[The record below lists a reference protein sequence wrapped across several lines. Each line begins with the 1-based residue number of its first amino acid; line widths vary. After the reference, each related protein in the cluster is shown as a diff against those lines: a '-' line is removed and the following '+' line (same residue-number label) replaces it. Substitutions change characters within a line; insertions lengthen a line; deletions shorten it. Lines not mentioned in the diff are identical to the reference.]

1 MISRRHLIG
10 GMAAAGLVNRLSVA
24 APAAPAAGAAGAA
37 STAPAAGAA
46 GAAGAAS
53 RAPAA
58 GAAYPRSRY
67 DRAIVIDAL
76 GGLGEFNPD
85 APDDAP
91 LSVRALADARDS
103 GVTVIN
109 FTINEVGNGPN
120 KFMTAVKNIAGVEH
134 ELMLHPAALMKILK
148 GQDIQT
154 AKASK
159 RFGIIYGCQ
168 DTTMLEGDLKNLSVF
183 KDLGVRIVQPTYNI
197 RNLMGDGCI
206 EKADGGLSKLGYDFV
221 AEMNQLRLLLD
232 LSHAG
237 PRTIAEGIAAS
248 KAPMA
253 ITHTGCRALV
263 DLPRN
268 TRDPDLRALAQRG
281 GVVGIYF
288 MPFLR
293 ESGQPHA
300 EDLIRHIE
308 HAVNICGEDHVGLGT
323 DGTISGVPLTD
334 AYRAYFRKEVESRK
348 KAGYGAPGES
358 ADVLTIVPEY
368 NDPLRF
374 DRLANDLAGR
384 GWSNTRIDKLLGA
397 NFARLF
403 AEVWDAP

>member
-1 MISRRHLIG
+1 MDADSKTTRRRRG
-10 GMAAAGLVNRLSVA
+10 GGLAAKWSLALGD
-24 APAAPAAGAAGAA
+24 AGAGYA
-37 STAPAAGAA
+37 
-46 GAAGAAS
+46 
-53 RAPAA
+53 
-58 GAAYPRSRY
+58 RSRY

-76 GGLGEFNPD
+76 GGLGEFDPS
-85 APDDAP
+85 AAADAP
-91 LSVRALADARDS
+91 LSARALADARES
-103 GVTVIN
+103 GVTAIN
-109 FTINEVGNGPN
+109 LTVNNVGNGPN
-120 KFMTAVKNIAGVEH
+120 KFAGAVKNIADVEH
-134 ELMLHPAALMKILK
+134 ELAAHPDALMKILR
-148 GQDIQT
+148 GADIQA
-154 AKASK
+154 AKSSK
-159 RFGIIYGCQ
+159 RLGIIYGCQ
-168 DTTMLEGDLKNLSVF
+168 DTTMLEGDLKNLAVF
-183 KDLGVRIVQPTYNI
+183 ADLGVRIVQPTYNV
-197 RNLMGDGCI
+197 RNLIGDGCI

-221 AEMNQLRLLLD
+221 AQMNRLNLLLD

-268 TRDPDLRALAQRG
+268 TRDSELKALADRG

-308 HAVNICGEDHVGLGT
+308 YAVNVCGEEHVGLGT
-323 DGTISGVPLTD
+323 DGSISGVPLTD
-334 AYRAYFRKEVESRK
+334 AYREAFRKEEVERI
-348 KAGYGAPGES
+348 KAGVAAPGES
-358 ADVLTIVPEY
+358 ADVLTVVPEY

-374 DRLANDLAGR
+374 HRLAGDLARR
-384 GWSNTRIDKLLGA
+384 GWAGSRIDKLLGE

-403 AEVWDAP
+403 AEVWDARGTAATATAPPHG

>member
-1 MISRRHLIG
+1 MLNRRQLMG
-10 GMAAAGLVNRLSVA
+10 AAVAAALTPQWSYSSAEAN
-24 APAAPAAGAAGAA
+24 
-37 STAPAAGAA
+37 
-46 GAAGAAS
+46 
-53 RAPAA
+53 
-58 GAAYPRSRY
+58 AAYPRARY
-67 DRAIVIDAL
+67 DQSVVIDAL

-91 LSVRALADARDS
+91 LSARGLKDARDS

-109 FTINEVGNGPN
+109 FTVNDVGNGPN
-120 KFMTAVKNIAGVEH
+120 KFMSAVKNIADLEH
-134 ELMLHPAALMKILK
+134 ELALHPDALMKILR
-148 GQDIQT
+148 GRDIQS
-154 AKASK
+154 AKTSK
-159 RFGIIYGCQ
+159 RLAIVYGCQ
-168 DTTMLEGDLKNLSVF
+168 DTTMLEADLKNLAVF
-183 KDLGVRIVQPTYNI
+183 ANLGVRIVQPTYNI

-206 EKADGGLSKLGYDFV
+206 EKADGGLSKMGYEFI
-221 AEMNQLRLLLD
+221 AEMNRLKLLLD

-237 PRTIAEGIAAS
+237 PRTIAEGIASS

-253 ITHTGCRALV
+253 ITHTGCRALA

-268 TRDPDLRALAQRG
+268 TRDSELRALAERG
-281 GVVGIYF
+281 GVAGMYF

-308 HAVNICGEDHVGLGT
+308 HAVNVCGEDHVGLGT
-323 DGTISGVPLTD
+323 DGSISGVPLTD
-334 AYRAYFRKEVESRK
+334 AYRAYFKKSVEARV
-348 KAGYGAPGES
+348 KAGYGAPGEN

-374 DRLANDLAGR
+374 YRLANDLARR
-384 GWSNTRIDKLLGA
+384 GWTNSRIDKLLGA

-403 AEVWDAP
+403 ADVWDAQ

>member
-1 MISRRHLIG
+1 MISRRQLISG
-10 GMAAAGLVNRLSVA
+10 AAAAGLANRWPLV
-24 APAAPAAGAAGAA
+24 
-37 STAPAAGAA
+37 AGAA
-46 GAAGAAS
+46 GAAGAADAVS
-53 RAPAA
+53 
-58 GAAYPRSRY
+58 AAYPRSRY

-91 LSVRALADARDS
+91 LSARGLTDARDS

-120 KFMTAVKNIAGVEH
+120 RFMAAVKNIAGLEH
-134 ELMLHPAALMKILK
+134 ELSLHPDALMKILR

-154 AKASK
+154 AKASQ
-159 RFGIIYGCQ
+159 RLGIVYGCQ
-168 DTTMLEGDLKNLSVF
+168 DTTMLEGDIKNLSVF

-206 EKADGGLSKLGYDFV
+206 EKADGGLSKMGYDFV
-221 AEMNQLRLLLD
+221 AEMNRLKLLLD

-268 TRDPDLRALAQRG
+268 TRDSELRALADRG
-281 GVVGIYF
+281 GVVGVYF

-300 EDLIRHIE
+300 ADLIRHIE
-308 HAVNICGEDHVGLGT
+308 HAANVCGEDHVGLGT
-323 DGTISGVPLTD
+323 DGSISGVPLTD
-334 AYRAYFRKEVESRK
+334 AYRAYFRKDVEARK

-358 ADVLTIVPEY
+358 ADVLTVVPEY
-368 NDPLRF
+368 NDPARF
-374 DRLANDLAGR
+374 DRLANDLANR

>member
-1 MISRRHLIG
+1 MITRRQFVRAA
-10 GMAAAGLVNRLSVA
+10 AAAGTFGRWSIA
-24 APAAPAAGAAGAA
+24 DGSATSG
-37 STAPAAGAA
+37 
-46 GAAGAAS
+46 
-53 RAPAA
+53 
-58 GAAYPRSRY
+58 YPRSRY

-91 LSVRALADARDS
+91 LSARGLADARES

-109 FTINEVGNGPN
+109 FTVNEVGNGPN
-120 KFMTAVKNIAGVEH
+120 KLMAAVKNIAGLEH
-134 ELMLHPAALMKILK
+134 ELLLHPDALMKILR
-148 GQDIQT
+148 GPDIQA

-159 RFGIIYGCQ
+159 RLGIVYGCQ
-168 DTTMLEGDLKNLSVF
+168 DTTMLEADLKNLSVF
-183 KDLGVRIVQPTYNI
+183 ADLGVRIAQPTYNV

-206 EKADGGLSKLGYDFV
+206 EKADGGLSKMGYDFI
-221 AEMNQLRLLLD
+221 AEMNRLRLLLD

-253 ITHTGCRALV
+253 ITHTACRALV

-268 TRDPDLRALAQRG
+268 TRDSELRALADRG

-308 HAVNICGEDHVGLGT
+308 HAANVCGEDHVGLGT
-323 DGTISGVPLTD
+323 DGSVSGVPLTD
-334 AYRAYFRKEVESRK
+334 AYRAYFRKDVEARK

-368 NDPLRF
+368 NAPARF
-374 DRLANDLAGR
+374 ARLANDLANR
-384 GWSNTRIDKLLGA
+384 GWSDSRIEKLLGA

>member
-1 MISRRHLIG
+1 MIGRRQLI
-10 GMAAAGLVNRLSVA
+10 AGV
-24 APAAPAAGAAGAA
+24 AGAGIANRWSFAVGAADPARATGAA
-37 STAPAAGAA
+37 S
-46 GAAGAAS
+46 
-53 RAPAA
+53 
-58 GAAYPRSRY
+58 AAYPRSRY

-85 APDDAP
+85 APPDAS
-91 LSVRALADARDS
+91 LSARALADARES

-120 KFMTAVKNIAGVEH
+120 KFMAAVKNIAELEH
-134 ELMLHPAALMKILK
+134 ELLLHPDALMKILR
-148 GQDIQT
+148 GSDIQT
-154 AKASK
+154 AKTSK
-159 RFGIIYGCQ
+159 RLGIVYGCQ
-168 DTTMLEGDLKNLSVF
+168 DTTMLEADLKNLAVF
-183 KDLGVRIVQPTYNI
+183 RDLGVRIVQPTYNV

-206 EKADGGLSKLGYDFV
+206 EAADGGLSKMGYDFV
-221 AEMNQLRLLLD
+221 AEMNRLKLLLD

-248 KAPMA
+248 KSPMA
-253 ITHTGCRALV
+253 ITHTCCRSLA

-268 TRDPDLRALAQRG
+268 TRDSELGALADRG

-308 HAVNICGEDHVGLGT
+308 HAANICGEDHVGLGT
-323 DGTISGVPLTD
+323 DGSISGVPLTD
-334 AYRAYFRKEVESRK
+334 AYRAYFRKDVEARK
-348 KAGYGAPGES
+348 KAGYGAPGEN

-374 DRLANDLAGR
+374 ERLANDLANR
-384 GWSNTRIDKLLGA
+384 GWSSTRIDKLLGA

>member
-1 MISRRHLIG
+1 MISRRQLIG
-10 GMAAAGLVNRLSVA
+10 GVTAACIANRWNL
-24 APAAPAAGAAGAA
+24 AAGAAG
-37 STAPAAGAA
+37 SAGAA
-46 GAAGAAS
+46 GTS
-53 RAPAA
+53 

-85 APDDAP
+85 APEDAP
-91 LSVRALADARDS
+91 LSARALADARES

-109 FTINEVGNGPN
+109 FTINDVGNGPN
-120 KFMTAVKNIAGVEH
+120 KFMAAVKNIAGLEH
-134 ELMLHPAALMKILK
+134 ELMRHPDVLIKVLR
-148 GQDIQT
+148 GSDIQT

-159 RFGIIYGCQ
+159 RLGIVYGCQ
-168 DTTMLEGDLKNLSVF
+168 DTTMLEADLKNLAVF
-183 KDLGVRIVQPTYNI
+183 ADLGVRIVQPTYNV

-206 EKADGGLSKLGYDFV
+206 EKADGGLSKMGYDFI
-221 AEMNQLRLLLD
+221 AEMNRLKLLLD

-268 TRDPDLRALAQRG
+268 THDSELRALADRG

-293 ESGQPHA
+293 ESGQPHS

-308 HAVNICGEDHVGLGT
+308 HAANICGGDHVGLGT
-323 DGTISGVPLTD
+323 DGSISGVPLTD
-334 AYRAYFRKEVESRK
+334 AYRAYFRKDVEARK

-368 NDPLRF
+368 NEPLRF
-374 DRLANDLAGR
+374 ARLANDLANR

-397 NFARLF
+397 NFSRLF

>member
-1 MISRRHLIG
+1 MISRRQLIA
-10 GMAAAGLVNRLSVA
+10 GMAAAGLANQWSVA
-24 APAAPAAGAAGAA
+24 QAVA
-37 STAPAAGAA
+37 S
-46 GAAGAAS
+46 
-53 RAPAA
+53 
-58 GAAYPRSRY
+58 AAYPRSRY
-67 DRAIVIDAL
+67 DRTIVIDAL

-85 APDDAP
+85 APEDAP
-91 LSVRALADARDS
+91 LSARALADARDS
-103 GVTVIN
+103 GVIVIN
-109 FTINEVGNGPN
+109 LTINEVGNGPN
-120 KFMTAVKNIAGVEH
+120 KFMAAVKNIAGVEH
-134 ELMLHPAALMKILK
+134 ELMLHPDALMKILR
-148 GQDIQT
+148 GQDIQA

-159 RFGIIYGCQ
+159 RLGIVYGCQ

-206 EKADGGLSKLGYDFV
+206 EKADGGLSKMGYDFV
-221 AEMNQLRLLLD
+221 AEMNRLKLLLD

-268 TRDPDLRALAQRG
+268 TRDSELRALAERG

-293 ESGQPHA
+293 DSGQPHA

-308 HAVNICGEDHVGLGT
+308 HAVKTCGEDHVGLGT
-323 DGTISGVPLTD
+323 DGSISGVPLTD
-334 AYRAYFRKEVESRK
+334 AYRAYFRKDVEARK

-374 DRLANDLAGR
+374 DRLANDLANR
-384 GWSNTRIDKLLGA
+384 GWSNTRIDKLLGT

>member
-1 MISRRHLIG
+1 MFNRRQLVMG
-10 GMAAAGLVNRLSVA
+10 AAAA
-24 APAAPAAGAAGAA
+24 ALRPTWAYCLAESGTPYA
-37 STAPAAGAA
+37 
-46 GAAGAAS
+46 
-53 RAPAA
+53 RA
-58 GAAYPRSRY
+58 RY
-67 DRAIVIDAL
+67 DKAVVVDAL

-91 LSVRALADARDS
+91 LSARALQDARDS
-103 GVTVIN
+103 GVTLIN
-109 FTINEVGNGPN
+109 FTVSEVGNGPDRF
-120 KFMTAVKNIAGVEH
+120 KSTVKNIADVER
-134 ELMLHPAALMKILK
+134 ELSLHPDVLMKVLR
-148 GQDIQT
+148 GRDIQT
-154 AKASK
+154 AKAGK
-159 RFGIIYGCQ
+159 WLGIVYGCQ
-168 DTTMLEGDLKNLSVF
+168 DTTMLEADLKNLSVF
-183 KDLGVRIVQPTYNI
+183 ADLGVRIVQPTYNI

-206 EKADGGLSKLGYDFV
+206 EKADGGLSKMGYEFI
-221 AEMNQLRLLLD
+221 AEMNRLKLLLD

-268 TRDPDLRALAQRG
+268 TRDSELKALAERG
-281 GVVGIYF
+281 GVAGMYF

-308 HAVNICGEDHVGLGT
+308 HAVNVCGEDHVGLGT
-323 DGTISGVPLTD
+323 DGSISGVPLTD
-334 AYRAYFRKEVESRK
+334 AYRAYFKKDIDARI

-374 DRLANDLAGR
+374 YNLANDLARR
-384 GWSNTRIDKLLGA
+384 GWSGSRIDKLLGA

-403 AEVWDAP
+403 AEVWGA